1 MQDIITKADPATG
14 RKFETTASGLKSIVL
29 TEGTGDTSPKASD
42 TVEVHYTG
50 WLLDGTKFDSSV
62 DRGSPATFPL
72 NGVIAGWTEGVALMK
87 VGEKRKFL
95 IPGDLAY
102 GPQGSPPTIPPN
114 ATLVFDVE
122 LLAIK

>member
-1 MQDIITKADPATG
+1 MQDIIAKAEQETG
-14 RKFETTASGLKSIVL
+14 RKFETTESGLKSLVL
-29 TEGTGDTSPKASD
+29 TEGTGDTSPAATD
-42 TVEVHYTG
+42 NVEVHYTG

-62 DRGSPATFPL
+62 DRGSPSTFRL
-72 NGVIAGWTEGVALMK
+72 NSVIKGWTEGVALMK

-102 GPQGSPPTIPPN
+102 GPQGSPPRIPPN

>member
-1 MQDIITKADPATG
+1 MQDIITQTEKETG
-14 RKFETTASGLKSIVL
+14 RKFETTGSGLQSIVL
-29 TEGTGDTSPKASD
+29 TEGTGDTSPTASD
-42 TVEVHYTG
+42 TVEVHYSG

-95 IPGDLAY
+95 IPADLAY
-102 GPQGSPPTIPPN
+102 GSAGRPSIPPN
-114 ATLVFDVE
+114 STLVFDVE

>member
-1 MQDIITKADPATG
+1 MQDIITKAEQDTG

-29 TEGTGDTSPKASD
+29 TEGTGDTSPTATD
-42 TVEVHYTG
+42 TVEVHYSG

-62 DRGSPATFPL
+62 DRGAPATFPL

-102 GPQGSPPTIPPN
+102 GRLWRLGGCGP
-114 ATLVFDVE
+114 LFVY
-122 LLAIK
+122 

>member
-1 MQDIITKADPATG
+1 MHDIITQAEQDTG
-14 RKFETTASGLKSIVL
+14 RKFETTESGLKSIVL
-29 TEGTGDTSPKASD
+29 TEGTGDTSPAATDRVK
-42 TVEVHYTG
+42 VHYTG

-87 VGEKRKFL
+87 VGEKRKFI

-102 GPQGSPPTIPPN
+102 GPQGSPPRIPPN